1 VSVEFRMP
9 SLGADMLEG
18 TLLEWRIAPGKRVK
32 RGDIVALIDTEKG
45 VIDVEAFHD
54 GVTEKL
60 LVEPG
65 SRVPV
70 GTVLALFSGTA
81 PESGVAAT
89 AQPAPAPTEREVPAA
104 HRMKVSPAARARAHA
119 LGIALETLTGTGTSG
134 AIAIED
140 VERAARAAPESTTA
154 KAAMRHAIGA
164 AMARAKREI
173 PHYYLAMTVDFTPA
187 RTWLEQFNAKR
198 TVEERLLYPV
208 LLVKAVA
215 RAAREI
221 PGFNGYFRGQR
232 FEPATDVN
240 VGVAI
245 SQRGGGLVA
254 PAVLTAADK
263 DLATLMRELNELVA
277 RARTGH
283 LRSSELALPTIT
295 LTSLGE
301 EGVDS
306 VQPIIFPDQVAIV
319 GAAGLVERP
328 WVVDGRIEPRTVMT
342 LTLAADHR
350 VSDGRAGARF
360 LKRIA
365 ALASSPGDL

>member
-1 VSVEFRMP
+1 MP
-9 SLGADMLEG
+9 SLGADMVEG
-18 TLLEWRIAPGKRVK
+18 TLLEWRIAPGKPVK
-32 RGDIVALIDTEKG
+32 RGDIIALIDTEKG

-60 LVEPG
+60 VVEPG
-65 SRVPV
+65 SKVPV

-81 PESGVAAT
+81 
-89 AQPAPAPTEREVPAA
+89 AQPRAGAAPVQAAPQKVAPVAPPRVEAAA
-104 HRMKVSPAARARAHA
+104 HRVKASPAARARAEA
-119 LGIALETLTGTGTSG
+119 LGISLESLSGSGTGG
-134 AIAIED
+134 AITIED
-140 VERAARAAPESTTA
+140 VEKATRAPAVPAAR
-154 KAAMRHAIGA
+154 AAMRHAIGA
-164 AMARAKREI
+164 AMSRSKREI

-187 RTWLEQFNAKR
+187 RLWLEQFNAR
-198 TVEERLLYPV
+198 RPVEDRLLYPV
-208 LLVKAVA
+208 LLIKAVA

-221 PGFNGYFRGQR
+221 QGFSGYFRGGQ
-232 FEPATDVN
+232 FEPAADVH

-254 PAVLTAADK
+254 PALLGAADK
-263 DLATLMRELNELVA
+263 DLASLMRELNELVA

-301 EGVDS
+301 DGVDS
-306 VQPIIFPDQVAIV
+306 VQPIIFPNQVAIV
-319 GAAGLVERP
+319 GAAGMVERP
-328 WVVDGRIEPRTVMT
+328 WVVDGRIEPRTIMT

-360 LKRIA
+360 LRRIG
-365 ALASSPGDL
+365 ALAVSPGDL

>member
-1 VSVEFRMP
+1 MP

-18 TLLEWRIAPGKRVK
+18 TLVEWRIAPGKAVK
-32 RGDIVALIDTEKG
+32 RGDVVALVDTEKG

-60 LVEPG
+60 LIEPG

-70 GTVLALFSGTA
+70 GTVLALFSGTPVETSA
-81 PESGVAAT
+81 PVA
-89 AQPAPAPTEREVPAA
+89 VPAA
-104 HRMKVSPAARARAHA
+104 GPATAPAMARGAPEAHRAKASPAARARAEA
-119 LGIALETLTGTGTSG
+119 LGIALETLAGTGTGG
-134 AIAIED
+134 AITIGD
-140 VERAARAAPESTTA
+140 VEAAARTTAEPVAA

-164 AMARAKREI
+164 AMSRAKREI
-173 PHYYLAMTVDFTPA
+173 PHYYLAMTIDFTPA
-187 RTWLEQFNAKR
+187 RLWLEQFNAKCA
-198 TVEERLLYPV
+198 VEERLLYPV
-208 LLVKAVA
+208 LLIKAVA
-215 RAAREI
+215 RAARDI
-221 PGFNGYFRGQR
+221 QGFSGYYRGQR
-232 FEPATDVN
+232 FEPAPDVN

-254 PAVLTAADK
+254 PALLGAAEK
-263 DLATLMRELNELVA
+263 SLATLMRELNELVA
-277 RARTGH
+277 RARAGH

-319 GAAGLVERP
+319 GAAGMIERP

-360 LKRIA
+360 LKRIG
-365 ALASSPGDL
+365 ALAVSPGEL

>member
-1 VSVEFRMP
+1 MP

-18 TLLEWRIAPGKRVK
+18 TLVEWRIAPGKSVK

-81 PESGVAAT
+81 
-89 AQPAPAPTEREVPAA
+89 AQPTAAAAPVTAAAPAVAPVPVTRTETAA
-104 HRMKVSPAARARAHA
+104 HRTKASPAARARAHA
-119 LGIALETLTGTGTSG
+119 LGIALEGVTGTGTGG
-134 AIAIED
+134 AITIED
-140 VERAARAAPESTTA
+140 VERAVRAPAAPVAA
-154 KAAMRHAIGA
+154 KAAMRRAIGA
-164 AMARAKREI
+164 AMARSKREI

-187 RTWLEQFNAKR
+187 RTWLEQFNANR
-198 TVEERLLYPV
+198 PVEERLLYPV

-215 RAAREI
+215 RAAREV

-232 FEPATDVN
+232 FEPAADVN

-254 PAVLTAADK
+254 PALLGAADK
-263 DLATLMRELNELVA
+263 DLPSLMRELNELVS

-283 LRSSELALPTIT
+283 LRSSELELPTIT

-301 EGVDS
+301 DDVDS

-328 WVVDGRIEPRTVMT
+328 WVVDRCVQPRTLMT

-360 LKRIA
+360 LKRIG
-365 ALASSPGDL
+365 ALAASPGDL